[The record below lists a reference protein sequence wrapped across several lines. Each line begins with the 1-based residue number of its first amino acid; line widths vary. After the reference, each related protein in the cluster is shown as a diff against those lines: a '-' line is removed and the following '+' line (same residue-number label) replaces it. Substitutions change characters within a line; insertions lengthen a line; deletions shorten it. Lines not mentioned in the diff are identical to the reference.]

1 MRRLVAVSRVIS
13 SRLHAQYTRFLS
25 ISLIYRRCSRICAL
39 KMFTQQ
45 PPYDGDSSAKDRS
58 KPPRRIGLLRLEDW
72 NKLWEILVVCWSAD
86 PLDRPTASD
95 LEARLSEIAGRS
107 SLRSSFLKADVSG
120 VSRSSFL
127 VADATQTERFST
139 LTCLASSSTHFD
151 DGIIVKEITPLAR
164 SVKNLIETWEDL
176 SVSHKEAHAL
186 TKRLEVRKIRASVCN
201 NNTFIKICV
210 LEIYQP

>member
-25 ISLIYRRCSRICAL
+25 ISLIYRRFSRICAL

-45 PPYDGDSSAKDRS
+45 PPFDGDSSAKDRS
-58 KPPRRIGLLRLEDW
+58 KPPRRIGLLKLEDW

-107 SLRSSFLKADVSG
+107 NLRSSFLKADVSG
-120 VSRSSFL
+120 DSRSSFL
-127 VADATQTERFST
+127 MADATQAERFST

-151 DGIIVKEITPLAR
+151 DGYVSEFAPLAR
-164 SVKNLIETWEDL
+164 NVKNLIETWEDL
-176 SVSHKEAHAL
+176 SVSHKKADAL

-210 LEIYQP
+210 LGIYQP